1 MIGSQ
6 GTATETS
13 DTLQS
18 HLLLELFSSVLGVV
32 GWSQFLAAV
41 ETETLSFAGC
51 HWERL
56 WHHAFCYRPCDHRP
70 HLCSQGII
78 DSTWPPRHP
87 LSREREPWGLG
98 KTCNATRGEFL
109 KTAGEALYRQKMIL
123 YQLCSK
129 KMHLQV
135 QMITVLFFF
144 CAFISSTALTLQCIC
159 LE

>member
-6 GTATETS
+6 GTTSETS

-32 GWSQFLAAV
+32 VWSQFLAAV
-41 ETETLSFAGC
+41 EMETLSFAGC
-51 HWERL
+51 HWEGL
-56 WHHAFCYRPCDHRP
+56 WHHALCYRPCDHRP
-70 HLCSQGII
+70 HLNSQGI
-78 DSTWPPRHP
+78 DSTRPPRHP

-129 KMHLQV
+129 TMHLQV

-144 CAFISSTALTLQCIC
+144 CAFVSSIALTLQCIC